1 MGYKCVPGIL
11 FRLKFRLHIITYL
24 IFFVNFG
31 SQKTKYV
38 FMKRFLTYVL
48 VVLLAT
54 ACYNDDE
61 LKSRLD
67 DVDQRL
73 TKVET
78 LVSSLNTQLTK
89 LQELIAGKQF
99 ISNIEDKEDGTH
111 VITFVNSYGE
121 MSTMTLKDGSK
132 GADGSDG
139 QTPDISVKQAP
150 DGKWYWTVNGEW
162 LLDSEGKTVPVT
174 GERGVTPSMKIENGK
189 WYVSYDNGITYVE
202 CGQATGDA
210 FFKDAR
216 LSEDGKTAYLTLADG
231 TVLTF
236 EIYKEFG
243 IAVEVPSSLIYSGQ
257 TKEYA
262 YTITGGDENTILE
275 VLPKGNWEAEAKATD
290 EKSGVIAVTA
300 PDSPEVGKVIVL
312 LSDGANKT
320 LMRTL
325 TFVAGNVHVSTT
337 SVESPASGG
346 VFNVDVT
353 TNLEFTAEIESDQT
367 WARLIETKA
376 YEVYTKT
383 ISVSVDKNEMP
394 YAREARLTLKNDG
407 NIIESIV
414 IYQNP
419 VTYPD
424 NVMVLVMQPLA
435 KDSCVVLPVTYN
447 RTTPEYNVDWG
458 DGTKETV
465 KSASYPKH
473 KYNDASRLYPVQIS
487 GAIGSVSRVSVTK
500 HDADLV
506 EVIQW
511 GDLSLSGVNFEYQTN
526 LIRIAAPKGDELK
539 NVSSCNNMFHNCKS
553 LKEIPAKFMQGLSPK
568 TTNFNNTFDGC
579 ESLEYLDPDIFKN
592 FTTAG
597 IAMRSLFLNCKNL
610 KNAPTFKYFKF
621 KPSCEYLYNQ
631 TFSGCESLTEIPEH
645 MFNETAKAVTRSTKL
660 TNTFKNCKSLEVIP
674 DSFWENL
681 PVDKI
686 VELNNAFQG
695 CESLKSESLGF
706 LNKLLKVYKWQNAFY
721 GCTSL
726 TTLPEYEVEMDG
738 KTVSVPVYMRDA
750 EEYKAYFANR
760 NYSATNFCFK
770 DCVNLEG
777 YFDKIPQSWGGGW
790 DGTTEK
796 PSIEVTATL
805 PEKDG
810 YFSIDFHVKGK
821 SVATAYYY
829 LTAKAIADEILPK
842 YNNSYSELCEQ
853 KGIEIESEY
862 LKALNSDQGLTLGF
876 TEGVPN
882 VEYILIVSGKN
893 MFGESYAYKVQAT
906 TAIPKGSDE
915 YERYLGEWTV
925 TSASATSEYV
935 GYDRKPISFDIK
947 IEPFRV
953 NEIYNVY
960 GWGVTKFADRY
971 PMKMFFEDGKLCA
984 WTGAHHGSVIYEG
997 YPYSDGIS
1005 YNIVLNSYTL
1015 WEDGS
1020 YGIYMADGEKVGEA
1034 EYAEGSFNMN
1044 GVKSKYY
1051 AERGYDIMCHGFD
1064 FCLSMGGPG
1073 WSKIFIAPEV
1083 VKDQYVI
1090 HGEDGKNYAPYIL
1103 APYTFTR
1110 KATKSNTA
1118 SVTVERNKAL
1128 MDSGECLPAS
1138 FGKAEVK
1145 ANANEPAKGFYR
1157 F

>member
-1 MGYKCVPGIL
+1 M
-11 FRLKFRLHIITYL
+11 RTRHIIQIKIPLTYYNVFD
-24 IFFVNFG
+24 FFVNFG
-31 SQKTKYV
+31 PQKTKYV

-367 WARLIETKA
+367 WARLVETKA

-447 RTTPEYNVDWG
+447 RTTPEYNVD
-458 DGTKETV
+458 
-465 KSASYPKH
+465 
-473 KYNDASRLYPVQIS
+473 
-487 GAIGSVSRVSVTK
+487 
-500 HDADLV
+500 
-506 EVIQW
+506 
-511 GDLSLSGVNFEYQTN
+511 
-526 LIRIAAPKGDELK
+526 
-539 NVSSCNNMFHNCKS
+539 
-553 LKEIPAKFMQGLSPK
+553 
-568 TTNFNNTFDGC
+568 
-579 ESLEYLDPDIFKN
+579 
-592 FTTAG
+592 
-597 IAMRSLFLNCKNL
+597 
-610 KNAPTFKYFKF
+610 
-621 KPSCEYLYNQ
+621 
-631 TFSGCESLTEIPEH
+631 
-645 MFNETAKAVTRSTKL
+645 
-660 TNTFKNCKSLEVIP
+660 
-674 DSFWENL
+674 
-681 PVDKI
+681 
-686 VELNNAFQG
+686 
-695 CESLKSESLGF
+695 
-706 LNKLLKVYKWQNAFY
+706 
-721 GCTSL
+721 
-726 TTLPEYEVEMDG
+726 
-738 KTVSVPVYMRDA
+738 
-750 EEYKAYFANR
+750 
-760 NYSATNFCFK
+760 
-770 DCVNLEG
+770 
-777 YFDKIPQSWGGGW
+777 
-790 DGTTEK
+790 
-796 PSIEVTATL
+796 
-805 PEKDG
+805 
-810 YFSIDFHVKGK
+810 
-821 SVATAYYY
+821 
-829 LTAKAIADEILPK
+829 
-842 YNNSYSELCEQ
+842 
-853 KGIEIESEY
+853 
-862 LKALNSDQGLTLGF
+862 
-876 TEGVPN
+876 
-882 VEYILIVSGKN
+882 
-893 MFGESYAYKVQAT
+893 
-906 TAIPKGSDE
+906 
-915 YERYLGEWTV
+915 
-925 TSASATSEYV
+925 
-935 GYDRKPISFDIK
+935 
-947 IEPFRV
+947 
-953 NEIYNVY
+953 
-960 GWGVTKFADRY
+960 
-971 PMKMFFEDGKLCA
+971 
-984 WTGAHHGSVIYEG
+984 
-997 YPYSDGIS
+997 
-1005 YNIVLNSYTL
+1005 
-1015 WEDGS
+1015 
-1020 YGIYMADGEKVGEA
+1020 
-1034 EYAEGSFNMN
+1034 
-1044 GVKSKYY
+1044 
-1051 AERGYDIMCHGFD
+1051 
-1064 FCLSMGGPG
+1064 
-1073 WSKIFIAPEV
+1073 
-1083 VKDQYVI
+1083 
-1090 HGEDGKNYAPYIL
+1090 
-1103 APYTFTR
+1103 
-1110 KATKSNTA
+1110 
-1118 SVTVERNKAL
+1118 
-1128 MDSGECLPAS
+1128 
-1138 FGKAEVK
+1138 
-1145 ANANEPAKGFYR
+1145 
-1157 F
+1157 

>member
-1 MGYKCVPGIL
+1 
-11 FRLKFRLHIITYL
+11 
-24 IFFVNFG
+24 
-31 SQKTKYV
+31 
-38 FMKRFLTYVL
+38 MKRFLTYVL

-320 LMRTL
+320 IMRTL
-325 TFVAGNVHVSTT
+325 TFIAGNMHLSTT

-353 TNLEFTAEIESDQT
+353 TNLEFTAELEGDQT
-367 WARLIETKA
+367 WARLVETRA

-383 ISVSVDKNEMP
+383 VSVSVDKNEMP

-592 FTTAG
+592 FTTTG
-597 IAMRSLFLNCKNL
+597 ILMRSLFLNCKSL
-610 KNAPTFKYFKF
+610 KNAPTFKYFNF

-660 TNTFKNCKSLEVIP
+660 TSTFKNCKSLEVIP

-726 TTLPEYEVEMDG
+726 TTLPEYEVKMDG

-906 TAIPKGSDE
+906 TAIPKGTDE

-953 NEIYNVY
+953 DENYYVY
-960 GWGVTKFADRY
+960 GWGVTKFTDNY
-971 PMKMFFEDGKLCA
+971 PMIMFLEDGKLCA
-984 WTGAHHGSVIYEG
+984 WTGAHHGSVIYQG

-1145 ANANEPAKGFYR
+1145 ANANEPAAGFYR